1 MDVPLIHR
9 MLMSCIDNRA
19 VQDVALSCQ
28 GGRRLYVVSITVSL
42 TLPYPAP
49 KMKQTRHR
57 QFPRCKYGQDLVRLI
72 SSTIPEHLYSQ
83 QTGTQVISCW
93 RFELRVRESG
103 GSFTP
108 LFEVLRELICMHLL

>member
-1 MDVPLIHR
+1 MDVPLVHR
-9 MLMSCIDNRA
+9 MLMSCIDKRA

-42 TLPYPAP
+42 TLTYPAP

-57 QFPRCKYGQDLVRLI
+57 HFPRCRDGQALVRLI

-83 QTGTQVISCW
+83 QTARKSSHAGALS
-93 RFELRVRESG
+93 FESG
-103 GSFTP
+103 YQVA
-108 LFEVLRELICMHLL
+108 LLHHYLRC